1 MIKGSLTGIWM
12 SHSAVMLQ
20 RITSHLRISLPVP
33 MIAYIPQS
41 SLLNQTRFR
50 NKKTCSSVE
59 PLKSVRIYQRSRGK
73 LL

>member
-12 SHSAVMLQ
+12 SPNAVMLQ
-20 RITSHLRISLPVP
+20 RITSHLRISFLVP

-41 SLLNQTRFR
+41 SLSNQTRFR
-50 NKKTCSSVE
+50 NKKTCSAVE